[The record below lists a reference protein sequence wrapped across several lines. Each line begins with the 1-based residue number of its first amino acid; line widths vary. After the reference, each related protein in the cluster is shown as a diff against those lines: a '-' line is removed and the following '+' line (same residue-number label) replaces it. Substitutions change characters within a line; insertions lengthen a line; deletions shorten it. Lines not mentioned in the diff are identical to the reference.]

1 MFFLRETGAFNE
13 INNGGGMQ
21 AKLFT
26 RTPSSFNIF
35 TTSPDDVINKR
46 GNNAS

>member
-13 INNGGGMQ
+13 IDNGGGMQ

-26 RTPSSFNIF
+26 RTPSGFNIF
-35 TTSPDDVINKR
+35 TTSLWMT
-46 GNNAS
+46 